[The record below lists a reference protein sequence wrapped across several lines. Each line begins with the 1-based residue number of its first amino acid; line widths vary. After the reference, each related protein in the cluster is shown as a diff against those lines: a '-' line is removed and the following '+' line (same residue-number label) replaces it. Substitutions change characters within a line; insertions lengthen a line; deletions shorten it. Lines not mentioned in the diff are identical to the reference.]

1 MSKFD
6 EMIDEINNQAE
17 ATAKAAEA
25 GAEAVTT
32 AAGGGP
38 GAFDYADAFRAKYG
52 DRKK

>member
-17 ATAKAAEA
+17 EATKA
-25 GAEAVTT
+25 AEAVTT